1 MWLILPNDVGGFVL
15 GGLMGHLGHQGQMGT
30 RMRRDQKAFFSVPIR
45 ILRRFALFVEFFL
58 HFSGKA
64 GEEIFVSCV
73 ILSETINFLTTGEI
87 R

>member
-1 MWLILPNDVGGFVL
+1 
-15 GGLMGHLGHQGQMGT
+15 
-30 RMRRDQKAFFSVPIR
+30 MRRDQKAFFSVPIR
-45 ILRRFALFVEFFL
+45 ILSGVLHSLSIFL

-73 ILSETINFLTTGEI
+73 ILSETINFLTTGEK